1 MIMAVRDKHK
11 KLMIAFAVEII
22 ISIIVMIF
30 SMREFYYA
38 LSI

>member
-1 MIMAVRDKHK
+1 MAVKNKHK
-11 KLMIAFAVEII
+11 KFIVAFVIEII

-30 SMREFYYA
+30 SMREFNYA